1 MADPGAEARIRDLK
15 KRLELDPGSRL
26 FVALAEEYRKTGRF
40 AEALSTLQKGLLAH
54 PHYVSAQ
61 VALGRAYLES
71 GQITEAIATF
81 SKVLVADPGNLVSA
95 KSLADIYLSRGES
108 VESIKKYK
116 LYRALS
122 GDRNVDDIIQRLEAE
137 IAPPP
142 PPPHLSEATV
152 PPPPTFV
159 EKPSGP
165 IRHSRSVETSDVR
178 EPPAEDPFDIT
189 SVTFEAGDDSAPA
202 VDEGPFGVLSRDM
215 PLNLPKH
222 SLRPTP
228 TPTPVPPAPV
238 AAQEG
243 EEDPA
248 KTRAIRVS
256 DFLGTS
262 ARGTSPAPA
271 PEPPQQ
277 TPAAAPEEAGRTLAD
292 LYFAQGHYAEA
303 LRIYDDLVAANPQD
317 EEIKRMRRDAEA
329 RLLPAAS
336 TPGSRA
342 HDPSLTRRLGRI
354 RALKQWLSVVQAG

>member
-1 MADPGAEARIRDLK
+1 MADPGAQARIRDLK

-54 PHYVSAQ
+54 PHYVSAH

-122 GDRNVDDIIQRLEAE
+122 GDRNVDDIIRRLEEE

-142 PPPHLSEATV
+142 PPPHLSEAAV

-159 EKPSGP
+159 EKPTGP
-165 IRHSRSVETSDVR
+165 IRLSRTVETSEVR
-178 EPPAEDPFDIT
+178 EALAEDPFDIT
-189 SVTFEAGDDSAPA
+189 SVTFEPGDDSAPA

-215 PLNLPKH
+215 PLDLPKA
-222 SLRPTP
+222 SSRRTPPPTP
-228 TPTPVPPAPV
+228 PPPV
-238 AAQEG
+238 AAQRG

-256 DFLGTS
+256 DFVGAS
-262 ARGTSPAPA
+262 ARGAAPV

-277 TPAAAPEEAGRTLAD
+277 APAAASEEAGRTLAD

-317 EEIKRMRRDAEA
+317 EELKRMRRDAEA

-336 TPGSRA
+336 TPGSGA